1 MRLRQLLT
9 LLVQCLAV
17 SVYAQMGKFF
27 TTDNQQLSSS
37 FVTQVYLDHD
47 GFLWATTR
55 NGINRYDGYQFRV
68 FKKENESDKTLASNY
83 VNSMMQDSHG
93 LFYFGMYGSLQTWDG
108 EQFHNVTLYDHRGK
122 PSQGYATCYLERAN
136 GDVLAGTSGL
146 GVMKFSDKQTARQ
159 LGGVF
164 AGLHTVNSL
173 LEDKNGCL
181 WMVTSPEGLLSYDG
195 QKLRHYLT
203 DRKDLILGQ
212 FCTDREGNIYVG
224 SNAGLYRLQ
233 GDDFVHV
240 AATGDKSISSLFC
253 DRYDCII
260 IGYDGKGV
268 AIYNPREN
276 SVVDNPFFSLEVD
289 LAKSKV
295 YSITED
301 RNGNLWFGLLQ
312 KGLYRQPIASKGFSY
327 MGYKLGNGRNAIGSA
342 CVISVLI
349 DSRHRTWVGTDKDGV
364 YVFDASDRLQQHLLA
379 GIPSTIMNIEE
390 GADGRIWVGS
400 YGEGGGWIDPASLK
414 YHPLN
419 YPEDDH
425 LIIMDIEADA
435 QGRLWLAT
443 MRHGVLC
450 LSPDQQIRTY
460 LMAEG
465 ADTDRS
471 VNSITNDFVSQVH
484 VSSDGQRVYAATT
497 MGICC
502 LDIASGSWTK
512 VFTTPAADGRPMPS
526 NCLNYGEPVRVVRE
540 YDGFLWY
547 GTNTGLFRYDL
558 KTHQTR
564 SFTTADGLS
573 DNGIAS
579 IERDRQ
585 GKLWISTD
593 HGLTLFDPDNGHS
606 TTYFADDGLQSN
618 EFSDGASQCSRNG
631 TIILGGTGGVTWF
644 KPEDIQQTK
653 WEASV
658 QLTAFTING
667 EPVNTA
673 TISGRYQ
680 VTDTTVNASTHF
692 ELGYHDN
699 SFAIQL
705 STLTYENPEHII
717 YLYSINGEDWQA
729 LPAGHNEISFTHLP
743 PGTYRFRVKAERN
756 SVETPERSFTVVVHS
771 PWYRSAWAYFF
782 YALILGLFAWQF
794 IAYRHHREQNRLRLQ
809 AHIHAEEMGEAKLRF
824 FMNISHEIRTPMT
837 LILTPLLSLIKNEEN
852 PDRKSVY
859 ETIRRNAERILHLIN
874 QMMDLRKID
883 KGQMQMH
890 MSEQN
895 LVGFINDIYTLF
907 SHQAKSRQINFL
919 FEHDCDSLPVW
930 IDRSNFDKVVVNVIS
945 NAFKY
950 TPAGGEIGI
959 RLTHDDQHATIAVRD
974 NGEKIPEDKLNK
986 IFERFYQAESS
997 SNDRNVGTGIGLD
1010 LTRSLVELHHG
1021 TIKAHNLE
1029 QGCEFVITI
1038 PLGKDHLKPEE
1049 ILTELETPQD
1059 ALMSLAE
1066 EPEHVEDDIMPEERQ
1081 AVNGNSIVI
1090 AEDDDEIRSYLEA
1103 ELSRDYD
1110 VHSCVNG
1117 REALAETYRI
1127 HPCLVISDVMM
1138 PEMDGHALCSQ
1149 LKANS
1154 STNFIPVI
1162 LLTARSREED
1172 RLEGLETGADAYLV
1186 KPFNMDILK
1195 RTIQNLLNSRRLLK
1209 LKYER
1214 TDELEEQMEDIR
1226 LKSPDEKLLEKIM
1239 MCVRKNLTNSDLNID
1254 MISEEVGISR
1264 VHLHRKMKELTG
1276 QTPHDFIRSIR
1287 LKKAAQLLAEKG
1299 MNVTEVMY
1307 ACGFSNSASFSTI
1320 FRKYYGM
1327 SPRDYMREHQE
1338 R

>member
-1 MRLRQLLT
+1 
-9 LLVQCLAV
+9 
-17 SVYAQMGKFF
+17 
-27 TTDNQQLSSS
+27 
-37 FVTQVYLDHD
+37 
-47 GFLWATTR
+47 
-55 NGINRYDGYQFRV
+55 
-68 FKKENESDKTLASNY
+68 
-83 VNSMMQDSHG
+83 
-93 LFYFGMYGSLQTWDG
+93 
-108 EQFHNVTLYDHRGK
+108 
-122 PSQGYATCYLERAN
+122 
-136 GDVLAGTSGL
+136 
-146 GVMKFSDKQTARQ
+146 
-159 LGGVF
+159 
-164 AGLHTVNSL
+164 
-173 LEDKNGCL
+173 
-181 WMVTSPEGLLSYDG
+181 
-195 QKLRHYLT
+195 
-203 DRKDLILGQ
+203 
-212 FCTDREGNIYVG
+212 
-224 SNAGLYRLQ
+224 
-233 GDDFVHV
+233 
-240 AATGDKSISSLFC
+240 
-253 DRYDCII
+253 
-260 IGYDGKGV
+260 
-268 AIYNPREN
+268 
-276 SVVDNPFFSLEVD
+276 
-289 LAKSKV
+289 
-295 YSITED
+295 
-301 RNGNLWFGLLQ
+301 
-312 KGLYRQPIASKGFSY
+312 
-327 MGYKLGNGRNAIGSA
+327 
-342 CVISVLI
+342 
-349 DSRHRTWVGTDKDGV
+349 
-364 YVFDASDRLQQHLLA
+364 
-379 GIPSTIMNIEE
+379 
-390 GADGRIWVGS
+390 
-400 YGEGGGWIDPASLK
+400 
-414 YHPLN
+414 
-419 YPEDDH
+419 
-425 LIIMDIEADA
+425 
-435 QGRLWLAT
+435 
-443 MRHGVLC
+443 
-450 LSPDQQIRTY
+450 
-460 LMAEG
+460 MAEG

-484 VSSDGQRVYAATT
+484 VSPDGQRVYAATT

-717 YLYSINGEDWQA
+717 YLYSINGEDWHA

-959 RLTHDDQHATIAVRD
+959 RLTHDNQHATIAVRD

-1059 ALMSLAE
+1059 TLLSLAE
-1066 EPEHVEDDIMPEERQ
+1066 EPEPIEDDIIPEERQ
-1081 AVNGNSIVI
+1081 PMSGNSIVI

>member
-1 MRLRQLLT
+1 
-9 LLVQCLAV
+9 
-17 SVYAQMGKFF
+17 
-27 TTDNQQLSSS
+27 
-37 FVTQVYLDHD
+37 
-47 GFLWATTR
+47 
-55 NGINRYDGYQFRV
+55 
-68 FKKENESDKTLASNY
+68 
-83 VNSMMQDSHG
+83 
-93 LFYFGMYGSLQTWDG
+93 
-108 EQFHNVTLYDHRGK
+108 
-122 PSQGYATCYLERAN
+122 
-136 GDVLAGTSGL
+136 
-146 GVMKFSDKQTARQ
+146 
-159 LGGVF
+159 
-164 AGLHTVNSL
+164 
-173 LEDKNGCL
+173 
-181 WMVTSPEGLLSYDG
+181 
-195 QKLRHYLT
+195 
-203 DRKDLILGQ
+203 
-212 FCTDREGNIYVG
+212 
-224 SNAGLYRLQ
+224 
-233 GDDFVHV
+233 
-240 AATGDKSISSLFC
+240 
-253 DRYDCII
+253 
-260 IGYDGKGV
+260 
-268 AIYNPREN
+268 
-276 SVVDNPFFSLEVD
+276 
-289 LAKSKV
+289 
-295 YSITED
+295 
-301 RNGNLWFGLLQ
+301 
-312 KGLYRQPIASKGFSY
+312 
-327 MGYKLGNGRNAIGSA
+327 
-342 CVISVLI
+342 
-349 DSRHRTWVGTDKDGV
+349 
-364 YVFDASDRLQQHLLA
+364 
-379 GIPSTIMNIEE
+379 
-390 GADGRIWVGS
+390 
-400 YGEGGGWIDPASLK
+400 
-414 YHPLN
+414 
-419 YPEDDH
+419 
-425 LIIMDIEADA
+425 
-435 QGRLWLAT
+435 
-443 MRHGVLC
+443 
-450 LSPDQQIRTY
+450 
-460 LMAEG
+460 
-465 ADTDRS
+465 
-471 VNSITNDFVSQVH
+471 
-484 VSSDGQRVYAATT
+484 
-497 MGICC
+497 
-502 LDIASGSWTK
+502 
-512 VFTTPAADGRPMPS
+512 MPS

-959 RLTHDDQHATIAVRD
+959 RLTHDNQHATIAVRD

-1059 ALMSLAE
+1059 ALLSLAE

-1320 FRKYYGM
+1320 FRKFYGM

>member
-1 MRLRQLLT
+1 
-9 LLVQCLAV
+9 
-17 SVYAQMGKFF
+17 
-27 TTDNQQLSSS
+27 
-37 FVTQVYLDHD
+37 
-47 GFLWATTR
+47 
-55 NGINRYDGYQFRV
+55 
-68 FKKENESDKTLASNY
+68 
-83 VNSMMQDSHG
+83 
-93 LFYFGMYGSLQTWDG
+93 
-108 EQFHNVTLYDHRGK
+108 
-122 PSQGYATCYLERAN
+122 
-136 GDVLAGTSGL
+136 
-146 GVMKFSDKQTARQ
+146 
-159 LGGVF
+159 
-164 AGLHTVNSL
+164 
-173 LEDKNGCL
+173 
-181 WMVTSPEGLLSYDG
+181 
-195 QKLRHYLT
+195 
-203 DRKDLILGQ
+203 
-212 FCTDREGNIYVG
+212 
-224 SNAGLYRLQ
+224 
-233 GDDFVHV
+233 
-240 AATGDKSISSLFC
+240 
-253 DRYDCII
+253 
-260 IGYDGKGV
+260 
-268 AIYNPREN
+268 
-276 SVVDNPFFSLEVD
+276 
-289 LAKSKV
+289 
-295 YSITED
+295 
-301 RNGNLWFGLLQ
+301 
-312 KGLYRQPIASKGFSY
+312 
-327 MGYKLGNGRNAIGSA
+327 
-342 CVISVLI
+342 
-349 DSRHRTWVGTDKDGV
+349 
-364 YVFDASDRLQQHLLA
+364 
-379 GIPSTIMNIEE
+379 
-390 GADGRIWVGS
+390 
-400 YGEGGGWIDPASLK
+400 
-414 YHPLN
+414 
-419 YPEDDH
+419 
-425 LIIMDIEADA
+425 
-435 QGRLWLAT
+435 
-443 MRHGVLC
+443 
-450 LSPDQQIRTY
+450 
-460 LMAEG
+460 
-465 ADTDRS
+465 
-471 VNSITNDFVSQVH
+471 
-484 VSSDGQRVYAATT
+484 
-497 MGICC
+497 
-502 LDIASGSWTK
+502 
-512 VFTTPAADGRPMPS
+512 
-526 NCLNYGEPVRVVRE
+526 
-540 YDGFLWY
+540 
-547 GTNTGLFRYDL
+547 
-558 KTHQTR
+558 
-564 SFTTADGLS
+564 
-573 DNGIAS
+573 
-579 IERDRQ
+579 
-585 GKLWISTD
+585 
-593 HGLTLFDPDNGHS
+593 
-606 TTYFADDGLQSN
+606 
-618 EFSDGASQCSRNG
+618 
-631 TIILGGTGGVTWF
+631 
-644 KPEDIQQTK
+644 
-653 WEASV
+653 
-658 QLTAFTING
+658 
-667 EPVNTA
+667 
-673 TISGRYQ
+673 
-680 VTDTTVNASTHF
+680 
-692 ELGYHDN
+692 
-699 SFAIQL
+699 
-705 STLTYENPEHII
+705 
-717 YLYSINGEDWQA
+717 
-729 LPAGHNEISFTHLP
+729 
-743 PGTYRFRVKAERN
+743 
-756 SVETPERSFTVVVHS
+756 
-771 PWYRSAWAYFF
+771 
-782 YALILGLFAWQF
+782 
-794 IAYRHHREQNRLRLQ
+794 
-809 AHIHAEEMGEAKLRF
+809 MGEAKLRF

-852 PDRKSVY
+852 PERKSVY

-950 TPAGGEIGI
+950 TQAGGEIGI

-1059 ALMSLAE
+1059 ALLSLVE
-1066 EPEHVEDDIMPEERQ
+1066 EPEPVEDDIMPEERQ

>member
-1 MRLRQLLT
+1 
-9 LLVQCLAV
+9 
-17 SVYAQMGKFF
+17 
-27 TTDNQQLSSS
+27 
-37 FVTQVYLDHD
+37 
-47 GFLWATTR
+47 
-55 NGINRYDGYQFRV
+55 
-68 FKKENESDKTLASNY
+68 
-83 VNSMMQDSHG
+83 
-93 LFYFGMYGSLQTWDG
+93 
-108 EQFHNVTLYDHRGK
+108 
-122 PSQGYATCYLERAN
+122 
-136 GDVLAGTSGL
+136 
-146 GVMKFSDKQTARQ
+146 
-159 LGGVF
+159 
-164 AGLHTVNSL
+164 
-173 LEDKNGCL
+173 
-181 WMVTSPEGLLSYDG
+181 
-195 QKLRHYLT
+195 
-203 DRKDLILGQ
+203 
-212 FCTDREGNIYVG
+212 
-224 SNAGLYRLQ
+224 
-233 GDDFVHV
+233 
-240 AATGDKSISSLFC
+240 
-253 DRYDCII
+253 
-260 IGYDGKGV
+260 
-268 AIYNPREN
+268 
-276 SVVDNPFFSLEVD
+276 
-289 LAKSKV
+289 
-295 YSITED
+295 
-301 RNGNLWFGLLQ
+301 
-312 KGLYRQPIASKGFSY
+312 
-327 MGYKLGNGRNAIGSA
+327 
-342 CVISVLI
+342 
-349 DSRHRTWVGTDKDGV
+349 
-364 YVFDASDRLQQHLLA
+364 
-379 GIPSTIMNIEE
+379 
-390 GADGRIWVGS
+390 
-400 YGEGGGWIDPASLK
+400 
-414 YHPLN
+414 
-419 YPEDDH
+419 
-425 LIIMDIEADA
+425 
-435 QGRLWLAT
+435 
-443 MRHGVLC
+443 
-450 LSPDQQIRTY
+450 
-460 LMAEG
+460 MAEG

-950 TPAGGEIGI
+950 TQAGGEIGI

-1059 ALMSLAE
+1059 ALLSLVE
-1066 EPEHVEDDIMPEERQ
+1066 EPEPVEDDIMPEERQ

-1090 AEDDDEIRSYLEA
+1090 AEDDDEIRSY
-1103 ELSRDYD
+1103 RDYD

>member
-1 MRLRQLLT
+1 
-9 LLVQCLAV
+9 
-17 SVYAQMGKFF
+17 
-27 TTDNQQLSSS
+27 
-37 FVTQVYLDHD
+37 
-47 GFLWATTR
+47 
-55 NGINRYDGYQFRV
+55 
-68 FKKENESDKTLASNY
+68 
-83 VNSMMQDSHG
+83 
-93 LFYFGMYGSLQTWDG
+93 
-108 EQFHNVTLYDHRGK
+108 
-122 PSQGYATCYLERAN
+122 
-136 GDVLAGTSGL
+136 
-146 GVMKFSDKQTARQ
+146 
-159 LGGVF
+159 
-164 AGLHTVNSL
+164 
-173 LEDKNGCL
+173 
-181 WMVTSPEGLLSYDG
+181 
-195 QKLRHYLT
+195 
-203 DRKDLILGQ
+203 
-212 FCTDREGNIYVG
+212 
-224 SNAGLYRLQ
+224 
-233 GDDFVHV
+233 
-240 AATGDKSISSLFC
+240 
-253 DRYDCII
+253 
-260 IGYDGKGV
+260 
-268 AIYNPREN
+268 
-276 SVVDNPFFSLEVD
+276 
-289 LAKSKV
+289 
-295 YSITED
+295 
-301 RNGNLWFGLLQ
+301 
-312 KGLYRQPIASKGFSY
+312 
-327 MGYKLGNGRNAIGSA
+327 
-342 CVISVLI
+342 
-349 DSRHRTWVGTDKDGV
+349 
-364 YVFDASDRLQQHLLA
+364 
-379 GIPSTIMNIEE
+379 
-390 GADGRIWVGS
+390 
-400 YGEGGGWIDPASLK
+400 
-414 YHPLN
+414 
-419 YPEDDH
+419 
-425 LIIMDIEADA
+425 
-435 QGRLWLAT
+435 
-443 MRHGVLC
+443 
-450 LSPDQQIRTY
+450 
-460 LMAEG
+460 MAEG

-950 TPAGGEIGI
+950 TQAGGEIGI

-1059 ALMSLAE
+1059 ALLSLVE
-1066 EPEHVEDDIMPEERQ
+1066 EPEPVEDDIMPEERQ